1 MQRLFAGAS
10 DTSWYKPVG
19 VNLIINNKLKG
30 ILYFSLDSF
39 HMCVRIF
46 RRSPDN
52 VTAYRMNTILL
63 GYQKPSR
70 AYFYF

>member
-10 DTSWYKPVG
+10 DSSWYKPVG
-19 VNLIINNKLKG
+19 VNLIINNNNNKLKR

-46 RRSPDN
+46 RRSPGN
-52 VTAYRMNTILL
+52 VTA
-63 GYQKPSR
+63 
-70 AYFYF
+70 